1 MSLRIHSPSAS
12 TEERAVALGANN
24 STDHYMERLVK
35 LVPAESIAAY
45 PLLSSL
51 AEAQGQWAIILVAWT
66 LLGVSIVL
74 RWHATTAGVKGPQ
87 QKAVAIA
94 AVSFV
99 IWVYVMGGTFGLT
112 AMLGDLG
119 EQFQSAKEFLAI
131 LALVIWTIL
140 IPVFYQGD
148 SN

>member
-1 MSLRIHSPSAS
+1 MSLRIHSPTAS
-12 TEERAVALGANN
+12 TEERATALGASN

-45 PLLSSL
+45 PLLASL
-51 AEAQGQWAIILVAWT
+51 AEAQGQWAIILVAGT
-66 LLGVSIVL
+66 LLGVSVVL

-87 QKAVAIA
+87 QKAVAIS

-99 IWVYVMGGTFGLT
+99 IWVYVMGGSFGLT

-148 SN
+148 AD